1 MHADAAMDME
11 KLFGV
16 YGGVIDVFIAI
27 IIVAIIIIII
37 VINCYSW

>member
-16 YGGVIDVFIAI
+16 YGGVFYGSAGKTFCGLKEQIDDF
-27 IIVAIIIIII
+27 
-37 VINCYSW
+37 WG